1 MQHLPLI
8 SNQICEQDKFN
19 DFKVISSLEITANL
33 LQSLS
38 TNYKLRTSNFIP
50 TLFVTVL
57 FVCYFKKIFVLNINF
72 VHLFYCIIKISILF
86 NCLCMCVCV
95 CVCVCVCPCMHACVC
110 ECVYICVCVCV
121 CARVRVSVC
130 VHACLCVCVCVCV
143 CVRACLLILLRNT
156 CSELCSRL
164 FVDICDTLAN
174 QKMDLEEE
182 FPSACTLT

>member
-8 SNQICEQDKFN
+8 SKQICEQDKFN

-95 CVCVCVCPCMHACVC
+95 CVYVCVCMRAW
-110 ECVYICVCVCV
+110 
-121 CARVRVSVC
+121 
-130 VHACLCVCVCVCV
+130 V
-143 CVRACLLILLRNT
+143 CVRVHSIHNKRMHSTMSSLAVSVHGEVDNT
-156 CSELCSRL
+156 EKPFHKLHNWQATIGRTFCHAPVQYC
-164 FVDICDTLAN
+164 FVYAVLGQVISVTAR
-174 QKMDLEEE
+174 
-182 FPSACTLT
+182 PS